1 MATAAHSPDRGEVVS
16 ALRELVRSFN
26 ERKLLTWASA
36 LAFQVVKAIVPF
48 LLFGMALLGFLDL
61 QSAWAD
67 LAKRIKPHMS
77 GPAFQ
82 VLQTTVKEV
91 LTTKQIFWVTG
102 GFALAM
108 WEMSGAIRAIMG
120 GLAEIY
126 EIRETRP
133 WKERMRTSILLAIA
147 VSALVLLALAVV
159 WLSPLLYGDV
169 GQPLGALLFLVRWII
184 AGALLG
190 VAVGLTVRYA
200 PDAGQP
206 AAWVSAGTT
215 IVVVAWAV
223 ASILFGAYVRWVAS
237 YGSVFGSL
245 ATIFVLF
252 LYMYLSSIVFFAGAQ
267 LDAIIRRRVEGNAQG
282 N

>member
-1 MATAAHSPDRGEVVS
+1 MATAAHSPDRADVV
-16 ALRELVRSFN
+16 AAIRELIRLFN

-48 LLFGMALLGFLDL
+48 LLFGLALLGFLDL

-67 LAKRIKPHMS
+67 LAKRIKPQMS
-77 GPAFQ
+77 APAFQ
-82 VLQTTVKEV
+82 VLQTTAKEV
-91 LTTKQIFWVTG
+91 LTTKQIFWLTG
-102 GFALAM
+102 GLALAI

-120 GLAEIY
+120 GLAQIY
-126 EIRETRP
+126 EIQDSRP

-147 VSALVLLALAVV
+147 VSALILLAIAVV
-159 WLSPLLYGDV
+159 WLSPLLYGDA

-184 AGALLG
+184 GGCLLG
-190 VAVGLTVRYA
+190 LAVGLTVRYA
-200 PDAGQP
+200 VDAEQP
-206 AAWVSAGTT
+206 AGWVSAGTA

-237 YGSVFGSL
+237 YGSVFGGL

-252 LYMYLSSIVFFAGAQ
+252 VYIYLSSIVFFAGAQ